1 MQLKP
6 KNGDRHG
13 AANICAILSAA
24 TCGLLMATPVTAT
37 EGAADQPWRL
47 DLGGLNY
54 VEKDRI
60 SVNGASIRLKRQI
73 DENNSVSIRSTY
85 DVVSGSSPTGAVKI
99 QSRSGASGT
108 GYLTKFDAT
117 RTSFGADWD
126 TALGEL
132 TRLTLAADRS
142 LQKTYESWGV
152 GATLARDFNQRN
164 TTLVVG
170 LGYGKDLVKP
180 EEGIHY
186 GMGLVSENK
195 VWSKDDKKEQLDL
208 QLGLTQVISP
218 STLLQLNYIRSRG
231 AGYMTNAY
239 KIISVVNSETGSTG
253 DYDALFE
260 NRPRVRDSNT
270 IFTQL
275 NQSVGNGVAY
285 LSYRYFWD
293 DWGIHSHMVDLKYRQ
308 PLGDNLYI
316 QPHFRYYQQ
325 TAADFYR
332 SMLTNTELANLPVYA
347 SADYRLAR
355 LRTNSLGVKVG
366 YRPSFGGEL
375 SARVE
380 VAFQSG
386 EQRPWDA
393 VGIQKNE
400 GVFPTLN
407 ATMVHFGYTVPF

>member
-6 KNGDRHG
+6 KNGSRHG
-13 AANICAILSAA
+13 AASLCAILSAA
-24 TCGLLMATPVTAT
+24 TCSLLMAAPVAAS
-37 EGAADQPWRL
+37 EGDLDQAWRV

-60 SVNGASIRLKRQI
+60 TVNGASTRLKRQI

-99 QSRSGASGT
+99 QSRSGASGA

-126 TALGEL
+126 TALGEV

-142 LQKTYESWGV
+142 LQSTYESWGV
-152 GATLARDFNQRN
+152 SGTLARDFNQRN

-180 EEGIHY
+180 AEGIHY
-186 GMGLVSENK
+186 GMGSIVENK
-195 VWSKDDKKEQLDL
+195 LWKKEDKKEQLDL
-208 QLGLTQVISP
+208 QLGLTQVIARG
-218 STLLQLNYIRSRG
+218 TLLQVNYIRSRA

-253 DYDALFE
+253 DYDALYE
-260 NRPRVRDSNT
+260 NRPRVRDTNT
-270 IFTQL
+270 LFTQL
-275 NQSVGNGVAY
+275 NQSIGNGVAY

-293 DWGIHSHMVDLKYRQ
+293 DWGIHSHMLDLKYRQ
-308 PLGDNLYI
+308 PLAENLFI

-332 SMLTNTELANLPVYA
+332 SMLSNSEFANLPVYA
-347 SADYRLAR
+347 SADYRLAK
-355 LRTNSLGVKVG
+355 LHTNSLGVKVG
-366 YRPSFGGEL
+366 YRPNFGGEL
-375 SARVE
+375 SARLE
-380 VAFQSG
+380 FIFQGG
-386 EQRPWDA
+386 EEKPWDA
-393 VGIQKNE
+393 VGVQRKE